1 MARKK
6 TNPIIPALLSFLVM
20 GTGQIYNKQTHKGIA
35 LLLCDIVLTA
45 TFFVSESIMGTV
57 ESLTFLLIIAVPW
70 TILWL
75 WNIYDAY
82 INAK

>member
-1 MARKK
+1 MPKK
-6 TNPIIPALLSFLVM
+6 KANPIIPALLSFLVM
-20 GTGQIYNKQTHKGIA
+20 GTGQIFNRETHKGIA

-70 TILWL
+70 TILWV

-82 INAK
+82 TNAR